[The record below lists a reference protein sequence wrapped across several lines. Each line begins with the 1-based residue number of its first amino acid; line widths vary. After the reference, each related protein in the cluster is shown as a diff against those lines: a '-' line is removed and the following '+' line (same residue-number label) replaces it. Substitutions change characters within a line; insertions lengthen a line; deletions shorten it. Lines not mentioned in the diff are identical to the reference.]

1 MKIYRIKLK
10 DYAGYV
16 RGVEIGGEPP
26 INPMITFEIEN
37 AAWYEEDK
45 AKAYMSALNQQSGEE
60 LFVLEFVKETQ
71 NDR

>member
-16 RGVEIGGEPP
+16 RGVAIGGEPP
-26 INPMITFEIEN
+26 INPMVTFEVEN

-45 AKAYMSALNQQSGEE
+45 AKKYIELLNEQAKEE
-60 LFVLEFVKETQ
+60 LWILEFVKEMQ